1 MGRILII
8 DDNQSLGD
16 GLVLSLNKMGHQA
29 VAVGSGREGLA
40 RMQDELFDLVITDY
54 RMEEMDGL
62 AVMEAVQR
70 QAPDTDVMMM
80 TAYDTRELA
89 VEAMERGA
97 IDFIA
102 KPFSPD
108 ELWLKVDKWLDY
120 RTKLR
125 EAQTLHHEAE
135 TKLRE
140 AQTLHHEAETK
151 LREWEHLSEQNYYL
165 QEEVNS
171 RYNFGEIIGDS
182 RPMQAVMAQVRRVAS
197 SESSVLIYGESGTGK
212 EVVARAIHYQS
223 SRSKGPFVRVNCGAL
238 PVGLVESE
246 LFGHEQGAFTGAVRT
261 KKGRFELAEGGTVF
275 LDEIG
280 DVPLD
285 TQVRL
290 LRVLQ
295 EKQFD
300 RVGGEQT
307 LDVDVRIVAATNRQ
321 LKQMVAE
328 GTFREDLFYR
338 LEVIP
343 LTLPPLRERAND
355 IGLLARHFI
364 FKKCREMNI
373 PLKRLTPEALACL
386 AGYRWPGNVR
396 ELENVIERTI
406 VLAEGKEIGSHD
418 LPLALEG
425 AAAEGSLPLDE
436 RGGDM
441 VPLALEGVERSLLLN
456 ERLDAVERD
465 LIARAMEEADHVKTK
480 AASLLGIKTSA
491 LYYKL
496 EKYGL
501 D

>member
-8 DDNQSLGD
+8 DDNKSLGD

-29 VAVGSGREGLA
+29 VAAGSGREGLA
-40 RMQDELFDLVITDY
+40 RMKDEPFDLVITDY

-97 IDFIA
+97 IDFIV
-102 KPFSPD
+102 KPFPPD
-108 ELWLKVDKWLDY
+108 ELWLKVNKRLDY
-120 RTKLR
+120 RTKLQ
-125 EAQTLHHEAE
+125 EAQTLHREAE
-135 TKLRE
+135 
-140 AQTLHHEAETK
+140 AK
-151 LREWEHLSEQNYYL
+151 LREWEHLFEQNRYL
-165 QEEVNS
+165 REEIDS

-182 RPMQAVMAQVRRVAS
+182 EPMKRVMEQVKRVAS

-223 SRSKGPFVRVNCGAL
+223 SRSTGPFVRVNCGAL

-246 LFGHEQGAFTGAVRT
+246 LFGHERGAFTGAVRT
-261 KKGRFELAEGGTVF
+261 KKGKFELAEGGTIF
-275 LDEIG
+275 LDEVG
-280 DVPLD
+280 DVSLD

-321 LKQMVAE
+321 LKQMIAE
-328 GTFREDLFYR
+328 SSFREDLFYR

-343 LTLPPLRERAND
+343 LTLPPLRERTTD

-373 PLKRLTPEALACL
+373 PLKRLTPEALTCL
-386 AGYRWPGNVR
+386 ARYRWPGNVR

-406 VLAEGKEIGSHD
+406 VLAESEEIGARD

-425 AAAEGSLPLDE
+425 DAAEEGSLLLDE
-436 RGGDM
+436 RLEEEV
-441 VPLALEGVERSLLLN
+441 VPLALEGAGSLLLN
-456 ERLDAVERD
+456 ERLEEMERD
-465 LIARAMEEADHVKTK
+465 LIVQALKEAQHVKTK
-480 AASLLGIKTSA
+480 AAALLGIKTSA

-496 EKYGL
+496 DKYGL
-501 D
+501 E

>member
-8 DDNQSLGD
+8 DDNKSLGD

-29 VAVGSGREGLA
+29 VAAGSGREGLA
-40 RMQDELFDLVITDY
+40 RMKDEPFDLVITDY

-97 IDFIA
+97 IDFIV
-102 KPFSPD
+102 KPFLPD
-108 ELWLKVDKWLDY
+108 ELWLKVNKRLDY
-120 RTKLR
+120 RTKLQ
-125 EAQTLHHEAE
+125 EAQTLHREAE
-135 TKLRE
+135 
-140 AQTLHHEAETK
+140 AK
-151 LREWEHLSEQNYYL
+151 LREWEHLFEQNRYL
-165 QEEVNS
+165 EEEVNS

-182 RPMQAVMAQVRRVAS
+182 RPMKRVMEQVRRVAS

-223 SRSKGPFVRVNCGAL
+223 GRSKGPFVRVNCGAL

-261 KKGRFELAEGGTVF
+261 KKGKFELAEGGTIF

-386 AGYRWPGNVR
+386 ACYRWPGNVR

-441 VPLALEGVERSLLLN
+441 VPLALEGAERSLLLN

>member
-8 DDNQSLGD
+8 DDNKSLGD

-29 VAVGSGREGLA
+29 VAAGSGREGLA
-40 RMQDELFDLVITDY
+40 RMKDEPFDLVITDY

-97 IDFIA
+97 IDFIV
-102 KPFSPD
+102 KPFLPD
-108 ELWLKVDKWLDY
+108 ELWLKVNKRLDY
-120 RTKLR
+120 RAKLQ
-125 EAQTLHHEAE
+125 EAQTLHREAE
-135 TKLRE
+135 
-140 AQTLHHEAETK
+140 AK
-151 LREWEHLSEQNYYL
+151 LREWEHLFEQNRYL
-165 QEEVNS
+165 EEEVNS

-182 RPMQAVMAQVRRVAS
+182 RPMKRVMEQVRRVAS

-223 SRSKGPFVRVNCGAL
+223 GRSKGPFVRVNCGAL

-261 KKGRFELAEGGTVF
+261 KKGKFELAEGGTIF

-386 AGYRWPGNVR
+386 ARYRWPGNVR

-441 VPLALEGVERSLLLN
+441 GLLEERSLLLN